1 MRDLDVKVFISQIKN
16 NNFVTAGI
24 KINNLQ

>member
-16 NNFVTAGI
+16 NNFVTPGI